1 MYEKLCSLLL
11 EWCRFSNLA
20 GDVPERIRRLELW
33 SIGRSVDFTIAQ
45 MRGTAEY
52 EQITE
57 ENQKVIEK
65 IYNFLVAES
74 SASAK

>member
-1 MYEKLCSLLL
+1 MYERLCSLLL
-11 EWCRFSNLA
+11 EWHRFSNLA

-45 MRGTAEY
+45 MRGTDEY
-52 EQITE
+52 EKITE
-57 ENQKVIEK
+57 ENQKVIER

-74 SASAK
+74 GTSTK